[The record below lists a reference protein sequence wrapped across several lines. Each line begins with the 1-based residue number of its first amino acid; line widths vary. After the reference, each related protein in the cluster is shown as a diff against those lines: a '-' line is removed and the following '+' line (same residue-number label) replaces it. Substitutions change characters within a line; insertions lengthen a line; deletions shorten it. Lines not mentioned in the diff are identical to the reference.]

1 MNPNIRAAV
10 SEAANRLA
18 GAGVDTARLDA
29 ELLMARALGLTREEI
44 FLSPDRQLS
53 AREMDA
59 FEALVSRRAAR
70 EPVARIIGTK
80 EFWSLDFALNAAT
93 LVPRPDSETLV
104 VAVLQEI
111 GEAVNGPLRI
121 LDLGTGSGC
130 LLLALLNEIPGAT
143 GIGADCDPE
152 AVAAARGNARR
163 LGLQERAEFRE
174 GDWFGALE
182 ADARSPR
189 FDVIISNPPYIETGE
204 IAGLAPEVAG
214 FEPRA
219 ALDGGVDGLEAYRR
233 IAARAYEYLTPD
245 GQIFLELG
253 AGQEK
258 AVSKILEDHGL
269 GVHGQYKD
277 LAGVLRVISAS
288 VAAKPARNAG
298 SGVRAPGNE

>member
-1 MNPNIRAAV
+1 MTAQGAVNPNIRAAV
-10 SEAANRLA
+10 REAANRLA

-29 ELLMARALGLTREEI
+29 ELLMARALGLAREET

-53 AREMDA
+53 AREMAA

-80 EFWSLDFALNAAT
+80 EFWSLQFALSPET

-104 VAVLQEI
+104 AAVLQEI

-130 LLLALLNEIPGAT
+130 LLLALLSEMPGAT

-152 AVAAARGNARR
+152 AVVVARQNARR

-182 ADARSPR
+182 AGARSPR

-204 IAGLAPEVAG
+204 IARLAPEVAS

-219 ALDGGVDGLEAYRR
+219 ALDGGADGLEAYRR
-233 IAARAYEYLTPD
+233 IAASAYEYLAPD
-245 GQIFLELG
+245 GRIFLELG

-258 AVSKILEDHGL
+258 AVSKILEHHGL

-277 LAGVLRVISAS
+277 LAAVLRVISAS
-288 VAAKPARNAG
+288 VAG
-298 SGVRAPGNE
+298 LPGNE